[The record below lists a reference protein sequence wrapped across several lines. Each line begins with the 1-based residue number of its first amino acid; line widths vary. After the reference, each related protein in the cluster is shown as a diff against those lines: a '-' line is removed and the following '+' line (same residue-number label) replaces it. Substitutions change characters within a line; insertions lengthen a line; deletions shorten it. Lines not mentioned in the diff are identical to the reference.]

1 MDDTSGKEPLRNE
14 VSDLN
19 VDLLHAIMELV
30 SDGIWDWNAN
40 TGFVY
45 RNPGWYEMLGYSHH
59 SLENS
64 VFTWENVIHPEDYPR
79 VMAGFDDYICQR
91 APHYRAE
98 YRCRKEDGTYLWIED
113 RGYVIARNPDGSV
126 ARMVGA
132 HRDIH
137 TRKCSIEQL
146 QKRNQ
151 SLEALVA
158 ERTLE
163 LSRVN
168 QQLQLQLDENRSLA
182 ERDALTRIAN
192 RYRLEKV
199 LLEECDR
206 AERFRL
212 PLALVAMDV
221 DDFKPINDQYGHGVG
236 DEVLRAIGT
245 EIQDAAGATDLPC
258 RLGGDEF
265 ALLTQV
271 ADHRELTE
279 RALRIA
285 ESIRQLRFPQS
296 AAQLTVSVSVGGGL
310 CSEDTEWSVWYSEA
324 DCALYHVKGSGGD
337 GAHVMS

>member
-1 MDDTSGKEPLRNE
+1 MDDTSGNEPLRNDIT
-14 VSDLN
+14 DLN

-30 SDGIWDWNAN
+30 SDGVWDWNAN

-45 RNPGWYEMLGYSHH
+45 RNPGWYEMLGYSRH

-79 VMAGFDDYICQR
+79 VMAMFDDYISQR
-91 APHYRAE
+91 SPHYRAE

-113 RGYVIARNPDGSV
+113 CGYIIARNPDHSV

-132 HRDIH
+132 HRNIH

-146 QKRNQ
+146 QRRNK

-206 AERFRL
+206 AERFRM
-212 PLALVAMDV
+212 PLALVAMDI
-221 DDFKPINDQYGHGVG
+221 DDFKPINDRHGHGVG
-236 DEVLRAIGT
+236 DQTL
-245 EIQDAAGATDLPC
+245 IQVVESLETCIRTSDLLA
-258 RLGGDEF
+258 RWGGDEF
-265 ALLTQV
+265 MVVLPKSTLEMAK
-271 ADHRELTE
+271 ELAE
-279 RALRIA
+279 R
-285 ESIRQLRFPQS
+285 IRH
-296 AAQLTVSVSVGGGL
+296 TVKLAPTVGGFNVTLSLGVVERL
-310 CSEDTEWSVWYSEA
+310 MGESPAALMARA
-324 DCALYHVKGSGGD
+324 DQALYRSKAAGKD
-337 GAHVMS
+337 GVSE

>member
-1 MDDTSGKEPLRNE
+1 MDDTAGNEIPRNDF
-14 VSDLN
+14 SDLN
-19 VDLLHAIMELV
+19 ADLLHAIMELV

-45 RNPGWYEMLGYSHH
+45 RNPGWYEMLGHSRH

-64 VFTWENVIHPEDYPR
+64 VFTWENLIHPEDYPP

-91 APHYRAE
+91 APQYRAE
-98 YRCRKEDGTYLWIED
+98 YRCRKYDGSYLWIED
-113 RGYVIARNPDGSV
+113 RGYVIARNPDNSV

-137 TRKCSIEQL
+137 TRKCSMERL

-151 SLEALVA
+151 SLEALVV

-199 LLEECDR
+199 LLEQCSR

-212 PLALVAMDV
+212 PLALVAMDI
-221 DDFKPINDQYGHGVG
+221 DDFKPINDRHGHGVG
-236 DEVLRAIGT
+236 DQTLIRVVEGLEACVRA
-245 EIQDAAGATDLPC
+245 DDLLA
-258 RLGGDEF
+258 RWGGDEF
-265 ALLTQV
+265 MLVLPNSTLETAKELAERVRYKIQEMPAVSDARITLSLGVVERRLGESPAALMTR
-271 ADHRELTE
+271 AD
-279 RALRIA
+279 
-285 ESIRQLRFPQS
+285 Q
-296 AAQLTVSVSVGGGL
+296 
-310 CSEDTEWSVWYSEA
+310 
-324 DCALYHVKGSGGD
+324 ALYRSKAAGKNGVSE
-337 GAHVMS
+337 